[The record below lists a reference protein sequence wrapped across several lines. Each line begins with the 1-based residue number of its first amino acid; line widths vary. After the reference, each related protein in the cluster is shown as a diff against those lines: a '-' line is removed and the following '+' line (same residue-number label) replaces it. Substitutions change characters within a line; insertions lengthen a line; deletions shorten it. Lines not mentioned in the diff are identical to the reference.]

1 MRSDAVSYDETK
13 DRMHWRDELVWVIIA
28 LVSGTLLA
36 GLYVYYEKFPKVNNL
51 ILATICCAGFYLLSI
66 LIRAQNQRG
75 KSLTG
80 KVGIDEKYLK
90 FIFPVLGFGV
100 GLAIL
105 FLN

>member
-1 MRSDAVSYDETK
+1 VSYDEITN
-13 DRMHWRDELVWVIIA
+13 RMHWKDELIWVIISV
-28 LVSGTLLA
+28 VSGILLVGLFIYFEKFTTVNNFLLA
-36 GLYVYYEKFPKVNNL
+36 TL
-51 ILATICCAGFYLLSI
+51 CCAGFYVLSI

-80 KVGIDEKYLK
+80 KAGIDEKYLK
-90 FIFPVLGFGV
+90 FIFPILGFGV